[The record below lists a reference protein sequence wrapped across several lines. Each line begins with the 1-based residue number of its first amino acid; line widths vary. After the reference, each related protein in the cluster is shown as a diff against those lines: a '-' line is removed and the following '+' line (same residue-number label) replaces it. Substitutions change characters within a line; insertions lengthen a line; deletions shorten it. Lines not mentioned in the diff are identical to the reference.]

1 MPLDTD
7 WRIRLAAFARLSA
20 LHQQKGGSDLATA
33 AELNEGFEFEGQRI
47 RLVDLRRGI
56 WKPRKADAAL
66 TLFTTP
72 PKPGKPAPYDDD
84 LDESTGHFIYR
95 YQRGDR
101 DLHTNRAARRAGEL
115 GRP

>member
-72 PKPGKPAPYDDD
+72 PKTGQAGHTMTTSMRAPATSYTGISGGIGI
-84 LDESTGHFIYR
+84 STQI
-95 YQRGDR
+95 
-101 DLHTNRAARRAGEL
+101 ARRGVPESSAA
-115 GRP
+115 P